1 MDKDISETNNVVASQ
16 PLAHKSL
23 AAALESWNRELV
35 KPLWLDHIQDRD
47 QLIKK

>member
-1 MDKDISETNNVVASQ
+1 MLTQRRSFRI
-16 PLAHKSL
+16 AHKRL
-23 AAALESWNRELV
+23 AAALESWNREMV